1 MSDIVMKQE
10 STLTNKTTPTMTDLL
25 RLVGSDD
32 HSYKALVSDV
42 AKAIIETYAGSTLAG
57 SAQSVKSALDALNSK
72 LGLTSVTLTP
82 NSNIINNATINCYTV
97 GNLLVMSGW
106 YKFKSSTQISQG
118 TVLFTCGKQFQTR
131 YYMPG
136 YDGDG
141 NFSVMYEVRE
151 STNEIRARVAINPNT
166 TPYYYISGVVAV
178 KS

>member
-1 MSDIVMKQE
+1 
-10 STLTNKTTPTMTDLL
+10 MTF
-25 RLVGSDD
+25 
-32 HSYKALVSDV
+32 
-42 AKAIIETYAGSTLAG
+42 
-57 SAQSVKSALDALNSK
+57 
-72 LGLTSVTLTP
+72 TP